1 MLVTG
6 FSERNN
12 IYRMNKIILVS
23 GHPSPEGSTVN
34 KIISSELEKT
44 AGVTVRCLNDSRI
57 Y

>member
-1 MLVTG
+1 
-6 FSERNN
+6 
-12 IYRMNKIILVS
+12 MNKIILVS